1 VQKGPTRKN
10 SDQPSDER
18 LRSNLKANTAQVRA
32 WASAA
37 NNLKPLV
44 LDFDAGSNVG
54 YGVVRLTGALT
65 DMQGVRIVLRV
76 TDLLTNSETVK
87 RKACR

>member
-1 VQKGPTRKN
+1 MAEEAV
-10 SDQPSDER
+10 SDG
-18 LRSNLKANTAQVRA
+18 LKANTAQIRA

-54 YGVVRLTGALT
+54 YGVVRSTGALT
-65 DMQGVRIVLRV
+65 DMPGVRIVLRV
-76 TDLLTNSETVK
+76 TRQAGKLYYVLTSYPIPK
-87 RKACR
+87 P